1 MWQWSQDMMTWN
13 VSWLEQPINNS
24 ETSSK
29 KPQGKGKASN
39 ILYYKLYSEIT
50 KSRLKYYTKLRVMLK
65 YDTPDTVE
73 KLSQGLAA
81 YIMHLR
87 LQLKVE
93 SLCWSTK
100 QKYKHYENSTLSYPS
115 TLWVPQPCYLGLHC
129 YCQCNNTPAIC
140 IFIAV
145 ILRRCGWLTLT
156 GNTENETP
164 ELTYVYLLKVIIQH
178 LPFPYVTK
186 FSSTVTLS
194 NLDVLRK
201 LNDME
206 NEGIQHSSTFSI

>member
-1 MWQWSQDMMTWN
+1 MWQWSRPNKCQDMMAWN
-13 VSWLEQPINNS
+13 VSWLQQRINNS
-24 ETSSK
+24 ETTSK

-100 QKYKHYENSTLSYPS
+100 QKYKHYENSTLWVTPAPSEYPS
-115 TLWVPQPCYLGLHC
+115 HVISAYTVIVNVTTHQP
-129 YCQCNNTPAIC
+129 
-140 IFIAV
+140 FV
-145 ILRRCGWLTLT
+145 
-156 GNTENETP
+156 
-164 ELTYVYLLKVIIQH
+164 
-178 LPFPYVTK
+178 F
-186 FSSTVTLS
+186 LS
-194 NLDVLRK
+194 LSFWDVVG
-201 LNDME
+201 D
-206 NEGIQHSSTFSI
+206 